1 MIMMALLKQ
10 DDLAKL
16 LLRVGLGGMMLL
28 HGIAKIGAT
37 GSMLFIKGALMAKGL
52 PEILYYGV
60 FIGEIIAPVLLI
72 VGFQSRIAGLVIAV
86 NMVFAVYLV
95 HMGELFALT
104 SHGGWKLELQAF
116 YLLGGLCVA
125 FLGSG
130 KFAFKPD

>member
-1 MIMMALLKQ
+1 MMNLLKQ

-28 HGIAKIGAT
+28 HGIAKMGSSA
-37 GSMLFIKGALMAKGL
+37 SMLFIKGSLVMKGL
-52 PEILYYGV
+52 PEILVYGV
-60 FIGEIIAPVLLI
+60 YIGEVLAPVLLI
-72 VGFQSRIAGLVIAV
+72 AGFQSRIAGLIIAV
-86 NMVFAVYLV
+86 NMVFAIYLV
-95 HMGELFALT
+95 HMGELFART
-104 SHGGWKLELQAF
+104 TMGGWEIELQAF

>member
-1 MIMMALLKQ
+1 MMALLKQ

-16 LLRVGLGGMMLL
+16 LLRVGLGGMMLF

-37 GSMLFIKGALMAKGL
+37 GSMLFIKGALAMKGL
-52 PEILYYGV
+52 PEFLYYGV
-60 FIGEIIAPVLLI
+60 FIGEVIAPVLLI
-72 VGFQSRIAGLVIAV
+72 AGFQSRIAGLIIAG

-95 HMGELFALT
+95 HMGELFSLS
-104 SHGGWKLELQAF
+104 SHGGWELELQAF
-116 YLLGGLCVA
+116 YLLAGLCVA

>member
-1 MIMMALLKQ
+1 MMGLLKQ

-28 HGIAKIGAT
+28 HGIAKIGSTA
-37 GSMLFIKGALMAKGL
+37 SMMFIKGALAMKGL
-52 PEILYYGV
+52 PEILVYGV
-60 FIGEIIAPVLLI
+60 FIGEVIAPVLLI
-72 VGFQSRIAGLVIAV
+72 VGFQSRIAGLIIAG
-86 NMVFAVYLV
+86 NMVFAIYLV
-95 HMGELFALT
+95 HMGELFSLT
-104 SHGGWKLELQAF
+104 AHGGWELELQAF